1 MILRRKDNILNKNTV
16 KELKDYTEIA
26 FNILQGET
34 NYNRSKKIISDV
46 FKINRKDRYE
56 TILFRLTI
64 IDSYY
69 STQMNKRF
77 FGLDD
82 LSEKLTDITIDDDEL
97 KNISLNYIEGK
108 YNGNK
113 IEDLFNEKYGIRKT
127 GYIVGQAASLISKYL
142 YFLTEYNFP
151 IYDNLVKSSYKLIIK
166 KYSQLNLIGMKCN
179 FDFTYFELLNSLNV
193 KAEIKDFNKL
203 DNLLWLIGKLTE
215 GSLSLILSKNNY
227 LNLLKNI
234 HIEKG
239 VKSKDVDIVIRKFIR
254 KNIDNLTDIFEE
266 NEIKFLKYTY
276 ALMDVEK

>member
-1 MILRRKDNILNKNTV
+1 LRRKDNILNKNTV